1 MMVPVRAALLSAALL
16 LVAACIPI
24 PYKPSA
30 TAVPDATVSVSPDT
44 VISCSE
50 DETTEALAQ
59 RIASRDR
66 EITVVAHQ
74 DIEALAFPDGDS
86 TIGQLT
92 DSERRTRLSRDLGVA
107 YLVLVGDVA
116 DQETSSHGGF
126 IPLLGA
132 GTWTNRTDV
141 SACIIDLADGRMLTG
156 ISAAT
161 EARSSGVIYGFY
173 GVFLVP
179 MSESSVYDAISDSVV
194 AAIRAGTPAGP
205 VTIAV
210 AHASGL
216 RAAPCPDGEACPGNV
231 PAAAL
236 PD

>member
-1 MMVPVRAALLSAALL
+1 MTGSVRAVLLSAALL
-16 LVAACIPI
+16 LLAACIPI

-30 TAVPDATVSVSPDT
+30 TAAPDATVVVSPDA
-44 VISCSE
+44 VISCGE
-50 DETTEALAQ
+50 DDATAALAK

-74 DIEALAFPDGDS
+74 DIAALAFPDGDS
-86 TIGQLT
+86 TLAQLT
-92 DSERRTRLSRDLGVA
+92 DPERRARLSQDFKLA
-107 YLVLVGDVA
+107 YLVLIGDPT
-116 DQETSSHGGF
+116 ETEMSRHGGF

-132 GTWTNRTDV
+132 GTSTSRTDV
-141 SACIIDLADGRMLTG
+141 SACVIDLTDGQPLTG

-194 AAIRAGTPAGP
+194 AAIRAATPEGP
-205 VTIAV
+205 VTVAV
-210 AHASGL
+210 AHVSGL
-216 RAAPCPDGEACPGNV
+216 QPNPCPEGEECPANP
-231 PAAAL
+231 PASAPA
-236 PD
+236 D

>member
-141 SACIIDLADGRMLTG
+141 SACIIDLTDGRLLTG

-179 MSESSVYDAISDSVV
+179 MSESSLYDAISDSVV
-194 AAIRAGTPAGP
+194 ASIRAGTPAGP
-205 VTIAV
+205 VRIAV
-210 AHASGL
+210 AHVSGL
-216 RAAPCPDGEACPGNV
+216 QSNPCPEGEECPADS
-231 PAAAL
+231 PAAA
-236 PD
+236 PSD

>member
-30 TAVPDATVSVSPDT
+30 TVAPDAAVAVSPDT

-50 DETTEALAQ
+50 DEATEALAH
-59 RIASRDR
+59 RIADRDH

-74 DIEALAFPDGDS
+74 DIEALAFPEGDS

-92 DSERRTRLSRDLGVA
+92 DPERRTRLSRDFGVA
-107 YLVLVGDVA
+107 YLVLVGDVT

-141 SACIIDLADGRMLTG
+141 SACVIGLADGRMLTG

-173 GVFLVP
+173 GIFLVP
-179 MSESSVYDAISDSVV
+179 MSESSVYDAIADSVV
-194 AAIRAGTPAGP
+194 AAIRAGTPQGR

-216 RAAPCPDGEACPGNV
+216 QATPWPDGPECPPNAPVAAPPD
-231 PAAAL
+231 
-236 PD
+236 